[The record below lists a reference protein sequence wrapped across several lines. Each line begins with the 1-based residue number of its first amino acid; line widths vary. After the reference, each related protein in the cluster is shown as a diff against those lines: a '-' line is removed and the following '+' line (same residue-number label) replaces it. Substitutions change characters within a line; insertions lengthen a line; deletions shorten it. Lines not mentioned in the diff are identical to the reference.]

1 MFPSLVVKKQSKQRQ
16 LLLLDLAE
24 CFGKFVRHYS
34 TKTHAVI
41 CSIVTYTLT
50 VASKT
55 ETEVIWT
62 ETVTVAGTEIVS
74 QIAFRPPPKPPDIAI
89 MSWVHSADVC
99 FEVILLQ
106 VPLMSRMLLWR
117 PTSNDKRTVGDG
129 RGGHW
134 LRCQPIFART
144 RSTIDREGV
153 TSSWISSAVSRLETD
168 AVLTRLSTS
177 RRATFNIRIFA
188 VWYFTMRT
196 FLLWNLLCSCRP
208 THASCILLHKL
219 STNDIDFRC
228 PFTLIVIDA
237 VSGNSSS
244 QEEMLRINAAV
255 NNFSFLSRFI

>member
-16 LLLLDLAE
+16 LLLDLAE

-62 ETVTVAGTEIVS
+62 ETVTVAGTEIAS

-106 VPLMSRMLLWR
+106 VPLMSCILRWR
-117 PTSNDKRTVGDG
+117 PPFNNKRNSGD
-129 RGGHW
+129 READLW
-134 LRCQPIFART
+134 LLLHPIFART
-144 RSTIDREGV
+144 RSAFDRAAY
-153 TSSWISSAVSRLETD
+153 ISKV
-168 AVLTRLSTS
+168 
-177 RRATFNIRIFA
+177 
-188 VWYFTMRT
+188 
-196 FLLWNLLCSCRP
+196 
-208 THASCILLHKL
+208 
-219 STNDIDFRC
+219 
-228 PFTLIVIDA
+228 
-237 VSGNSSS
+237 
-244 QEEMLRINAAV
+244 
-255 NNFSFLSRFI
+255 